1 MLILII
7 SFLLSKTKLYV
18 AVVTLSAKDN
28 QKLAKLF
35 SKGNEYQIKCENKN
49 EYGYFLESN
58 FVSVNRLFVLI
69 YSNTYNNAKRYKA
82 RRYYLPK
89 GIIKNDNITNG
100 RNFYNQP
107 TDSDLKQQKELES

>member
-1 MLILII
+1 M
-7 SFLLSKTKLYV
+7 
-18 AVVTLSAKDN
+18 
-28 QKLAKLF
+28 
-35 SKGNEYQIKCENKN
+35 
-49 EYGYFLESN
+49 
-58 FVSVNRLFVLI
+58 FVLI
-69 YSNTYNNAKRYKA
+69 YSNAYNNAKRYKA